1 MTNFQ
6 AGTKARSY
14 AEKSLQFDNPENINL
29 KSCGYN
35 IKCPA
40 VLSIYLDRPI
50 INHNIAKIKTHI
62 HLFRELY
69 AKKLIFHS

>member
-1 MTNFQ
+1 MLLIWYKYYAYCTIINIQDDCFTNFQ

-35 IKCPA
+35 KKCPV
-40 VLSIYLDRPI
+40 VLSIYLDQPI
-50 INHNIAKIKTHI
+50 
-62 HLFRELY
+62 Y
-69 AKKLIFHS
+69 QS